1 MSNDKTKEPAI
12 TGSSAPEPKI
22 KKKKPLRYPAT
33 MGSSL
38 KKLTRLSIE
47 RGSI

>member
-22 KKKKPLRYPAT
+22 KKKRGRKRT
-33 MGSSL
+33 
-38 KKLTRLSIE
+38 KKQYFTSDVDQAIK
-47 RGSI
+47 